1 MNDQELNELAK
12 QLRQPQADKGLQ
24 VADMMNKSNA
34 GMIRH
39 SIDLL
44 QVKDHQQVLEL
55 GPGNAGHLEYL
66 LKKRQSLRYHALD
79 ISELMIK
86 EAERLNSERVEAN
99 EASFSLYDG
108 MNIPFANDLFDRIF
122 TVNTIYFWEEPAH
135 LVTEIYRVL
144 KSEGMLNI
152 TFAERKSM
160 EKLPFVKFG
169 FKLYD
174 SEEATA
180 LLNAAGFAIHT
191 IEKQTDT
198 VTSKSGEQI
207 EREFVTITAMK

>member
-86 EAERLNSERVEAN
+86 EAERLNSELVEAN
-99 EASFSLYDG
+99 EAS
-108 MNIPFANDLFDRIF
+108 
-122 TVNTIYFWEEPAH
+122 
-135 LVTEIYRVL
+135 
-144 KSEGMLNI
+144 
-152 TFAERKSM
+152 
-160 EKLPFVKFG
+160 
-169 FKLYD
+169 
-174 SEEATA
+174 
-180 LLNAAGFAIHT
+180 
-191 IEKQTDT
+191 
-198 VTSKSGEQI
+198 
-207 EREFVTITAMK
+207 